1 MISICILN
9 WNCLTTLEKTIK
21 LIQDDLKNTIHEIIV
36 YDQNS
41 NDGSVDYLKK
51 IESNNIHIIL
61 DNQNSGNSIARN
73 KMITKSKYQYILLL
87 DSDIIPIKNS
97 IPCMINFMQENGE
110 YSYLGYNWRS
120 YTTDE
125 QKVTKYENE
134 IRLSDIAN
142 WRDNIALTQYGI
154 FRTNILKE
162 FPFPEFYPFNL
173 PGWGG
178 EDDIVGSTIKE
189 SHIGI
194 GGTIM
199 KRIYFHNKGSSI
211 TYLGNDIHKMS
222 YMIRFIYTKYFIN
235 FLNLKEKISSLKTK
249 ILKKTLLRCQKYYWD
264 IQNNFGDIAT
274 HRVFTQYFPFFEFDN
289 TEKNNLLMFGG
300 TILDHIDNANR
311 LYNTK
316 FKNILYFGVGVSNS
330 YEIHRAFN
338 KIITDNISYTI
349 IPRGPKT
356 KEALAY
362 GAIDSEEPCGDI
374 LQLLSSLPLCETK
387 INNKE
392 LLVYDI
398 YSPELIVPATNNYDT
413 IKVADNGDFPQIKF
427 YDFDSFL
434 SILNSVDKVYSS
446 QVHPVLVSALL
457 GKSCTLYQKDFRADD
472 FTYFASFK
480 LNMSQEDSLSLRLE
494 AQNNIVKFTNHFF
507 QYIKMF
513 I

>member
-21 LIQDDLKNTIHEIIV
+21 LIQDDLKNIIHEIII

-41 NDGSVDYLKK
+41 NDGSIDYLKK

-61 DNQNSGNSIARN
+61 DTKNSGNSIARN

-97 IPCMINFMQENGE
+97 ISCMINFMQENWG

-125 QKVTKYENE
+125 QKVTKYESE
-134 IRLSDIAN
+134 IRRSDIAD

-154 FRTNILKE
+154 FRTHILKE

-189 SHIGI
+189 SNVGV

-199 KRIYFHNKGSSI
+199 KRAYFHNKGSSI
-211 TYLGNDIHKMS
+211 TYLGNDIHKRL
-222 YMIRFIYTKYFIN
+222 YIIRFIHTKYFIKI
-235 FLNLKEKISSLKTK
+235 LNLEEKINSLKNK
-249 ILKKTLLRCQKYYWD
+249 ILTKTLLHCQKYYWN
-264 IQNNFGDIAT
+264 IQNNLGDIAT

-300 TILDHIDNANR
+300 TIMDHINNANR
-311 LYNTK
+311 LYNTN
-316 FKNILYFGVGVSNS
+316 FKNILYFGVGISNE
-330 YEIHRAFN
+330 YEPHRAFN
-338 KIITDNISYTI
+338 KIVTDKISYTL

-356 KEALAY
+356 KEVLLY
-362 GAIDSEEPCGDI
+362 NSISSEEPCGDV
-374 LQLLSSLPLCETK
+374 LQLLSSLPLCDTK

-392 LLVYDI
+392 LLVEDV
-398 YSPELIVPATNNYDT
+398 YSPELIRPDTNDYYI
-413 IKVADNGDFPQIKF
+413 IKVADNGNFPQINF

-434 SILNSVDKVYSS
+434 NILNDIDKVYSS

-457 GKSCTLYQKDFRADD
+457 GKPCKLYQKDFRADD
-472 FTYFASFK
+472 FKYFASFK
-480 LNMSQEDSLSLRLE
+480 LDMSTEDSLSLRLE
-494 AQNNIVKFTNHFF
+494 AQNNIIKFASQFF

-513 I
+513 L